1 MSYEV
6 LESKL
11 TYEGK
16 IVKVTVDKLQ
26 MPDGK
31 AAYRETVIRGK
42 NAAAALAVDAEGK
55 IIFVRQYRH
64 AFKEMLLEIPAG
76 VLEEGEEPSEG
87 IKRELAEETGN
98 LAGNME
104 FVCEI
109 YPTVGFCTEKIFLYF
124 ASDLTPCPCC
134 FDEDEFIEVERYTPG
149 EAMEMIYKGEIKDA
163 KTVAAI
169 FAYMTRHK

>member
-76 VLEEGEEPSEG
+76 CWKKGRNPAKASN
-87 IKRELAEETGN
+87 GN
-98 LAGNME
+98 WLKKQ
-104 FVCEI
+104 VIWQEI
-109 YPTVGFCTEKIFLYF
+109 WNLSVNCIPQ
-124 ASDLTPCPCC
+124 
-134 FDEDEFIEVERYTPG
+134 
-149 EAMEMIYKGEIKDA
+149 
-163 KTVAAI
+163 
-169 FAYMTRHK
+169 

>member
-64 AFKEMLLEIPAG
+64 AFKEMLLELSLIH
-76 VLEEGEEPSEG
+76 
-87 IKRELAEETGN
+87 I
-98 LAGNME
+98 
-104 FVCEI
+104 
-109 YPTVGFCTEKIFLYF
+109 
-124 ASDLTPCPCC
+124 
-134 FDEDEFIEVERYTPG
+134 
-149 EAMEMIYKGEIKDA
+149 
-163 KTVAAI
+163 
-169 FAYMTRHK
+169 

>member
-42 NAAAALAVDAEGK
+42 NAAAALAC
-55 IIFVRQYRH
+55 
-64 AFKEMLLEIPAG
+64 L
-76 VLEEGEEPSEG
+76 
-87 IKRELAEETGN
+87 
-98 LAGNME
+98 
-104 FVCEI
+104 
-109 YPTVGFCTEKIFLYF
+109 
-124 ASDLTPCPCC
+124 
-134 FDEDEFIEVERYTPG
+134 
-149 EAMEMIYKGEIKDA
+149 
-163 KTVAAI
+163 
-169 FAYMTRHK
+169 